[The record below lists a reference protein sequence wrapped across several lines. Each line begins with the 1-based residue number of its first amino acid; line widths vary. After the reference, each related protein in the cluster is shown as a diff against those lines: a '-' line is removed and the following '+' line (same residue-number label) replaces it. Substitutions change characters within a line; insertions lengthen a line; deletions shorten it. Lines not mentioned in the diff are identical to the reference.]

1 MSSPRFAK
9 TPKPPYWVVVFTAQR
24 KGSDP
29 EYGAMGAKMFELA
42 TKQPGFLGVEA
53 AYDAEGFGVTAVYY
67 TDEASILAWK
77 ANADHLVAQKL
88 GKERWYAHYEVR
100 VARVGRAY
108 GGP

>member
-1 MSSPRFAK
+1 MSPRFAT

-24 KGSDP
+24 RNADP
-29 EYGAMGAKMFELA
+29 EYEAMVARMFELA
-42 TKQPGFLGVEA
+42 TTQPGFLGIEA
-53 AYDAEGFGVTAVYY
+53 AHDAEGFGVTAVYY

-77 ANADHLVAQKL
+77 ANAEHLTAQKL

-100 VARVGRAY
+100 VARVERAY